1 MQTIQ
6 APTQVAGPFEVTLEE
21 WITLVEGMQI
31 NLRADG
37 KYHMFEFDK
46 EADAQDPWV
55 QWNGEQDSQK

>member
-1 MQTIQ
+1 
-6 APTQVAGPFEVTLEE
+6 LEE

-46 EADAQDPWV
+46 EADAQNPWV
-55 QWNGEQDSQK
+55 QWNSDQDSQK